1 MSKHTLEVPFD
12 IGMLLTMNKQL
23 VVIISNEPKDERLV
37 DIINK
42 NDEFYAFFV
51 KDMDAYKVLADGLE
65 KAKRTFFPV
74 LIPHT
79 PKSHQRTIMEFLK
92 NAPINIPLHV
102 SDAGTVEDL
111 FDTSLLEEMRRGYG
125 GDYLNLLDFDRPES
139 RSAAKSLLPRL
150 KDVPESARFGVSS
163 EEHAVGSEGVHRNIW
178 SERQVVGHGVMTIDG
193 KQYAVNPTIGGD
205 VYDRLGLTRRRNLD
219 GELYKFGDGMR
230 MITSDIHLADF
241 RGHRNLTTA
250 CKAGLSYTALGG
262 DWSYPQHKKSK
273 PPAAAKVRGLNNNGM
288 PSKRGKGR
296 S

>member
-51 KDMDAYKVLADGLE
+51 SDMDAYKVLADGLE

-79 PKSHQRTIMEFLK
+79 PKSHQQTIMEFLK

-102 SDAGTVEDL
+102 SDAGTVEGL

-139 RSAAKSLLPRL
+139 RSAAKSLLPKLR
-150 KDVPESARFGVSS
+150 DVPESLEFGVSPY
-163 EEHAVGSEGVHRNIW
+163 EHS
-178 SERQVVGHGVMTIDG
+178 
-193 KQYAVNPTIGGD
+193 IGGD

-262 DWSYPQHKKSK
+262 DWSYPQRKKSK

>member
-1 MSKHTLEVPFD
+1 MSKHILEVPFD

-37 DIINK
+37 DIINQ

-51 KDMDAYKVLADGLE
+51 NDMEAYKVLADGLD
-65 KAKRTFFPV
+65 KAKRTYFPV

-79 PKSHQRTIMEFLK
+79 PKAHQQTIMEFLK

-102 SDAGTVEDL
+102 SGAQNVEDL

-139 RSAAKSLLPRL
+139 RSAAKALLPRL
-150 KDVPESARFGVSS
+150 RDVPESLEFGI
-163 EEHAVGSEGVHRNIW
+163 GSYRGP
-178 SERQVVGHGVMTIDG
+178 MID
-193 KQYAVNPTIGGD
+193 D
-205 VYDRLGLTRRRNLD
+205 S
-219 GELYKFGDGMR
+219 YKPGDGRR
-230 MITSDIHLADF
+230 MITSDVHLADF

-250 CKAGLSYTALGG
+250 CMTGFSYITLGG
-262 DWSYPQHKKSK
+262 DWSYPHRKKGK
-273 PPAAAKVRGLNNNGM
+273 PPVAAKVRGLNNNGM